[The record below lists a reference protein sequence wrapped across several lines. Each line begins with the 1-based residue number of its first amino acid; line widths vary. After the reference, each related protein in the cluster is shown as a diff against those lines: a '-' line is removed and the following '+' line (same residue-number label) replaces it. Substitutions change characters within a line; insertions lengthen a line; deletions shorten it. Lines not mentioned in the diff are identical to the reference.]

1 MPRVDPLCGLQ
12 DKILPRAT
20 RRLPRQ
26 SDHDLR
32 QLAACSSLV
41 YPDRAAAG
49 RNALQCTAQ
58 PSPAYCTVELDL
70 GTAAP
75 TGPTSLPVPRSLIG
89 CSLIAPRSR
98 RRRTAWSAVESFRWG
113 APVGEALAPW
123 VARAEAVGELDPAS
137 RGYRG
142 GEGRH
147 GRSTEGSRG
156 PGFDPL
162 LRDRRRAAPPLRH
175 TNATGGQ
182 RGGLDPRSRG
192 VVGRGKTMVVG
203 GGAPRGRRLGSLRR
217 SEEGGRRWSG
227 SGEGMGVV
235 RGRGEV
241 GVGRRCGAGAAES
254 GRRGA
259 GAMVVGGMGRRRG
272 TGPWEAPRGRWR

>member
-123 VARAEAVGELDPAS
+123 VGRPEAVGGAGSIQHPVATREV
-137 RGYRG
+137 RGAMAA
-142 GEGRH
+142 
-147 GRSTEGSRG
+147 
-156 PGFDPL
+156 
-162 LRDRRRAAPPLRH
+162 RRRGAEALVSIRCCGIE
-175 TNATGGQ
+175 GGQ
-182 RGGLDPRSRG
+182 RHL
-192 VVGRGKTMVVG
+192 
-203 GGAPRGRRLGSLRR
+203 
-217 SEEGGRRWSG
+217 SG
-227 SGEGMGVV
+227 TPTPP
-235 RGRGEV
+235 EV
-241 GVGRRCGAGAAES
+241 NAA
-254 GRRGA
+254 A
-259 GAMVVGGMGRRRG
+259 
-272 TGPWEAPRGRWR
+272 